1 MTINEAIKEIQGKSA
16 GITGRA
22 TVNYAEEQL
31 FDGEKVFAAAP
42 ANIRSHHGNYPG
54 IIVFT
59 DKRLFAASGMP
70 GIRRTIPLPL
80 KELRECRDLKSP
92 LSYTISLA
100 ANTDSYT
107 QCCLPRQ
114 AKTTR
119 PIFQLSKELS
129 QGGTRSS
136 LSSYPGSCPSNVLF
150 RQCPVQIMACSGN
163 GVFR

>member
-1 MTINEAIKEIQGKSA
+1 MTINEAIKEIQGKPA

-70 GIRRTIPLPL
+70 GIRRIISLPL

-100 ANTDSYT
+100 ANTDSFSAMLSPQTGKNYAPYFSALKRALT
-107 QCCLPRQ
+107 GGYSKQSQ
-114 AKTTR
+114 
-119 PIFQLSKELS
+119 QLS
-129 QGGTRSS
+129 R
-136 LSSYPGSCPSNVLF
+136 
-150 RQCPVQIMACSGN
+150 
-163 GVFR
+163 

>member
-1 MTINEAIKEIQGKSA
+1 MTINEAIKEIQGKPA

-70 GIRRTIPLPL
+70 GIRRIISLPL

-92 LSYTISLA
+92 LSYTVSLA
-100 ANTDSYT
+100 TNTDSFSAMLSPQTGKNYAPYFSALKRALT
-107 QCCLPRQ
+107 GWYSKQSQ
-114 AKTTR
+114 
-119 PIFQLSKELS
+119 QLSGQLS
-129 QGGTRSS
+129 R
-136 LSSYPGSCPSNVLF
+136 
-150 RQCPVQIMACSGN
+150 
-163 GVFR
+163 

>member
-1 MTINEAIKEIQGKSA
+1 MTINEAIKEIQGKPA

-54 IIVFT
+54 IIVFP

-70 GIRRTIPLPL
+70 GIRRIISLPL

-92 LSYTISLA
+92 LSYTVSLA
-100 ANTDSYT
+100 TNTDSFSAMLSPQTGKNYAPYFSALKRALT
-107 QCCLPRQ
+107 GWYSKQSQ
-114 AKTTR
+114 
-119 PIFQLSKELS
+119 QLSGQLS
-129 QGGTRSS
+129 R
-136 LSSYPGSCPSNVLF
+136 
-150 RQCPVQIMACSGN
+150 
-163 GVFR
+163 